1 MVCSLTHGY
10 TKIVKLFL
18 LSFQIFFVFF
28 FVYIYL
34 CMDLILCMAILK
46 MLITTT
52 CFLCLL
58 LKIVI
63 LSLAPISVTVL
74 RTNIFKV

>member
-1 MVCSLTHGY
+1 
-10 TKIVKLFL
+10 
-18 LSFQIFFVFF
+18 
-28 FVYIYL
+28 VYIYL

-63 LSLAPISVTVL
+63 LSLAPISVTVYGPIYL
-74 RTNIFKV
+74 KSNE

>member
-28 FVYIYL
+28 LCIYTYVW
-34 CMDLILCMAILK
+34 ILFYVWPYLK
-46 MLITTT
+46 
-52 CFLCLL
+52 C
-58 LKIVI
+58 
-63 LSLAPISVTVL
+63 
-74 RTNIFKV
+74 